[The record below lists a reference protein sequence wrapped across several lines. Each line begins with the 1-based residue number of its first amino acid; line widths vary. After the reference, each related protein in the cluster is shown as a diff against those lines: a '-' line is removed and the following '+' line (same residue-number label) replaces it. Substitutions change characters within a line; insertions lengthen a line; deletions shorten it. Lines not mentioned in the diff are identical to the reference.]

1 MKNQTIVTATK
12 KEVLQNVGRNTFRF
26 IRESVGIDFQKPVI
40 INKISGPF
48 TIKNVWKILPHI
60 DYDYTVCATVKN
72 NKAAGYSNE
81 WRIVEIDSNSFEIEL
96 KSATYFNFK
105 TIPGVFFRKGDFEEL
120 RKNNNCV
127 CYIVAQKTEYVLEPV
142 RRPRYGAYT
151 FDENHRYIIK
161 KNTNRSLNVIDINK
175 TGKSYCYEP
184 YSRFITGKEE
194 DPSTFFDKS
203 GYFIRDRKNRLYA
216 AAAKLRAERKKAAFL
231 ACDMTK
237 YIEKAKTQIEKVKQ
251 TLIEKIK
258 VSKSYDQYKQIDRA
272 FTTFEWIIFDFELFE
287 KRIAGK
293 EYTSIENAENAY
305 SKIIEKTNKFYEE
318 INK

>member
-48 TIKNVWKILPHI
+48 TIGNVWKILPHTN
-60 DYDYTVCATVKN
+60 YDYTVCATVKN
-72 NKAAGYSNE
+72 NKAAGYANE

-96 KSATYFNFK
+96 KSATYFDFK
-105 TIPGVFFRKGDFEEL
+105 TIPEVFFRKGDFDKL
-120 RKNNNCV
+120 RKNKNCI
-127 CYIVAQKTEYVLEPV
+127 CYIVAQKNEYILDPV
-142 RRPRYGAYT
+142 RRPAYGTYT

-175 TGKSYCYEP
+175 TGKSSCYEP
-184 YSRFITGKEE
+184 YSRCITGKEE

-203 GYFIRDRKNRLYA
+203 GYFIRNRKNRLYT

-237 YIEKAKTQIEKVKQ
+237 YIEKAKAEIEKAKQ

-258 VSKSYDQYKQIDRA
+258 VSKSYDQYKPINRA